1 MTNDQKELWKNVKK
15 LGIFKMELIKIAT
28 AGSVDDGKSTL
39 IGRLLYETGALKTD
53 QIEHIEERS
62 IAKGFEYLDLSLA
75 TDGLLT
81 EREQGITIDVSHI
94 FFSTPR
100 RRFIIADSPGHVEY
114 TRNMVT
120 GTSTAQASII
130 LLDARKGVIE
140 QTKRHFFITQ
150 LLGIKHIIFA
160 VNKMDLVNYDQ
171 AVFEEIKS
179 SLLELVGKH
188 GQEGVAYH
196 YTPVSALY
204 NENIVSA
211 SKKLAWYSGIPL
223 LQLIETIPVET
234 NRAHDA
240 AFQIQYVIRP
250 KREELHDYRGFA
262 GNVRSGSFAIGD
274 AITVHPSGRK
284 SYIKAIEKYGENVEH
299 LNAGENGTIL
309 LIDEIDASRGDSIL
323 SENASVAQGK
333 NLNATFCWMQ
343 DTPLLSGN
351 KYWLQQGVQRSL
363 VKVQNVRSKIDLEAL
378 EHRQTNQLELN
389 DIGKGALVLAQPIS
403 SKPYVENP
411 ALGAFILIDPQ
422 SFNTAGVGFIET
434 L

>member
-1 MTNDQKELWKNVKK
+1 
-15 LGIFKMELIKIAT
+15 MELIKIAT

-53 QIEHIEERS
+53 QIEHIEEKSASR
-62 IAKGFEYLDLSLA
+62 GFGYLDLSLA

-94 FFSTPR
+94 FFSTPK

-160 VNKMDLVNYDQ
+160 VNKMDLVEYSQ
-171 AVFEEIKS
+171 TVFDNIKS
-179 SLLELVGKH
+179 TLLTLVEKH
-188 GQEGVAYH
+188 GQEGVQYH
-196 YTPVSALY
+196 FTPVSALL
-204 NENIVSA
+204 NENIVVA
-211 SKKLAWYSGIPL
+211 SDKLGWHQGAPL
-223 LQLIETIPVET
+223 LKLIESLPVEK
-234 NRAHDA
+234 NNANDGVL
-240 AFQIQYVIRP
+240 QIQYVIRP

-262 GNVRSGSFAIGD
+262 GNVRSGSFAVGD

-284 SYIKAIEKYGENVEH
+284 SYIKAIEKYGINVEQ

-309 LIDEIDASRGDSIL
+309 LVDEIDASRGDSIL
-323 SENASVAQGK
+323 NEKANVTQGK
-333 NLNATFCWMQ
+333 NLSATFCWMQ
-343 DTPLLSGN
+343 DTPLLSGS

-363 VKVQNVRSKIDLEAL
+363 VKVQNIRSKMDLEAL
-378 EHRQTNQLELN
+378 EHRQASQLDLN
-389 DIGKGALVLAQPIS
+389 DIGKGALALAQPITTKS
-403 SKPYVENP
+403 YKENP

-422 SFNTAGVGFIET
+422 TFNTAGVGFIENA
-434 L
+434 

>member
-1 MTNDQKELWKNVKK
+1 
-15 LGIFKMELIKIAT
+15 MELIKIAT

-53 QIEHIEERS
+53 QIQHIEEKSAAR
-62 IAKGFEYLDLSLA
+62 GFGYLDLSLA

-94 FFSTPR
+94 FFSTPK

-150 LLGIKHIIFA
+150 LLGVKQIIFA
-160 VNKMDLVNYDQ
+160 VNKMDLVDYSQ
-171 AVFEEIKS
+171 EVFDNIKTT
-179 SLLELVGKH
+179 LETLVEKH

-204 NENIVSA
+204 NEHVVRPSE
-211 SKKLAWYSGIPL
+211 KLNWYHGEPL
-223 LQLIETIPVET
+223 LSLIESLPVEK
-234 NRAHDA
+234 NNANDG

-262 GNVRSGSFAIGD
+262 GNVRSGNFTVGD
-274 AITVHPSGRK
+274 SISIHPSGRE
-284 SYIKAIEKYGENVEH
+284 SIIKGIEKYGESINKIS
-299 LNAGENGTIL
+299 AGENGTL
-309 LIDEIDASRGDSIL
+309 LLVDEIDASRGDSIL
-323 SENASVAQGK
+323 NEQANVNRGKSVS
-333 NLNATFCWMQ
+333 ATFCWMQ
-343 DTPLLSGN
+343 NTPLVPGN

-363 VKVQNVRSKIDLEAL
+363 VKVQHVRSKIDLEAL
-378 EHRQTNQLELN
+378 ENRQANQLELN
-389 DIGKGALVLAQPIS
+389 DIGKGALALAQPITTKS
-403 SKPYVENP
+403 YKENP
-411 ALGAFILIDPQ
+411 ALGAFILIDPNT
-422 SFNTAGVGFIET
+422 FNTAGVGFIET
-434 L
+434 A